1 MLLVTGAS
9 DNHVRSLRQFIA
21 SFVRHNTAGRH
32 RLLVWNLGLRES
44 DWTSIQATHSAH
56 PYIGY
61 EVFDYSK
68 YPDWFDIAIDA
79 GQYAWK
85 PAILKLVA
93 TRHPAE
99 LVVWMDAGNVLTDSL
114 RNLERFL
121 RSNALYSSYSVGR
134 IQDWTHPAT
143 VAALSPWGSLNAP
156 KLNRNGAC
164 LGFNLTEER
173 ARLCLEEWATA
184 CANKEVIAPA
194 GSSRANHR
202 QDQSVFSILYYKYV
216 GSDAVSN
223 VFLGYTI
230 HNDVDCRSV

>member
-21 SFVRHNTAGRH
+21 SFIRHNTAGKH
-32 RLLVWNLGLRES
+32 RLLVWNLGIT
-44 DWTSIQATHSAH
+44 DWSSVAIPLPHVS
-56 PYIGY
+56 YD
-61 EVFDYSK
+61 VFDYSK
-68 YPDWFDIAIDA
+68 VPDWFDITKDA

-85 PAILKLVA
+85 PALMRLVA
-93 TRHPAE
+93 VRSPDE
-99 LVVWMDAGNVLTDSL
+99 LVVWMDAGNLIVDPL

-121 RSNALYSSYSVGR
+121 RSNAMYSSYSVGKIR
-134 IQDWTHPAT
+134 DWTHPGT
-143 VAALSPWGSLNAP
+143 VSALRGTDSLHA
-156 KLNRNGAC
+156 LNRNGAC
-164 LGFNLTEER
+164 IGFNLSVER
-173 ARLCLEEWATA
+173 ARLCLDEWATA
-184 CANKEVIAPA
+184 CSNKDVIAPA

-230 HNDVDCRSV
+230 HNDVEGATAP

>member
-32 RLLVWNLGLRES
+32 RLLVWNLGLSEG
-44 DWTSIQATHSAH
+44 DWMSIQTAHSTHSTH
-56 PYIGY
+56 SHIGCV
-61 EVFDYSK
+61 VFDFTK
-68 YPDWFDIAIDA
+68 YPDWFDIAKDA

-93 TRHPAE
+93 AKHPAE
-99 LVVWMDAGNVLTDSL
+99 LVVWMDAGNLLTDSL

-143 VAALSPWGSLNAP
+143 VAALAPWGSFHAP

-164 LGFNLTEER
+164 LGFNLSAER

-184 CANKEVIAPA
+184 CATKEVIAPV

-230 HNDVDCRSV
+230 HNDVG

>member
-9 DNHVRSLRQFIA
+9 DNHARSLRNFIA
-21 SFVRHNTAGRH
+21 SFVRHNVAGKH
-32 RLLVWNLGLRES
+32 RLLVWNLGLR
-44 DWTSIQATHSAH
+44 DWASIQSPLPHVS
-56 PYIGY
+56 Y
-61 EVFDYSK
+61 EVFDFTK
-68 YPDWFDIAIDA
+68 YPDWMDIAKDA

-93 TRHPAE
+93 TVHPAE
-99 LVVWMDAGNVLTDSL
+99 LIVWMDAGNLVTDPL

-134 IQDWTHPAT
+134 IQDWTHPAC
-143 VAALSPWGSLNAP
+143 VAALSPWGSLNAG

-164 LGFNLTEER
+164 IGFNLSKES
-173 ARLCLEEWATA
+173 ARLCLEEWAAA
-184 CANKEVIAPA
+184 CATKEVIAPV

-230 HNDVDCRSV
+230 HNDSD

>member
-1 MLLVTGAS
+1 MILVTGAS

-21 SFVRHNTAGRH
+21 SFIRHTTAGKH
-32 RLLVWNLGLRES
+32 RLLVWNLGIT
-44 DWTSIQATHSAH
+44 DWASIQTPH
-56 PYIGY
+56 PHIGY
-61 EVFDYSK
+61 EVFDFTK
-68 YPDWFDIAIDA
+68 YPDWFDITKDA

-85 PAILKLVA
+85 PAIMRIVA
-93 TRHPAE
+93 ARHPAE
-99 LVVWMDAGNVLTDSL
+99 IIVWMDAGNIVVDPL

-121 RSNALYSSYSVGR
+121 RSNALYSSYSVGKIR
-134 IQDWTHPAT
+134 DWTHPAT
-143 VAALSPWGSLNAP
+143 VTALSGSGSLGPAAPSLNA
-156 KLNRNGAC
+156 LNRNGAC
-164 LGFNLTEER
+164 IGFNLSAER

-184 CANKEVIAPA
+184 CANKDILAPV

-230 HNDVDCRSV
+230 HNDVD